1 MSWDFETEPE
11 FQEQLD
17 WMREFVREEV
27 YPLETLDI
35 DYLQFRE
42 LIKPLQQQVKDRGLW
57 GVHLSPEQGGAGYG
71 QVKLGLMHEILGASE
86 LAPPVFG
93 VHAPDTGN
101 SELIH
106 VAGNEEQIEKWGK
119 PVLNGELWSAYS
131 MTEEG
136 RGSDPTMLQTS
147 ASLDGDEWVVNGVK
161 FCVGNANRSDFHI
174 VLCRTE
180 PDEGTAKHKRH
191 SMIIVPTDTEGVI
204 NRQIGLMHDPNSE
217 GLVHTHCE
225 VTYDNVR
232 VPAENLLGGRG
243 EAFVLAQKRL
253 GPGRIHHCMRWM
265 GVSRRALDSLC
276 ERAVSKSVHGGLLA
290 DKEMVQ
296 DWIATS
302 AAEIEASRLLT
313 LKAAWMIDK
322 VGASGARQ
330 EIAMIKYHGAKVMHD
345 VLDRAIQIHG
355 ALGYSTDMPLEEAYR
370 WSRAARLYDGPDE
383 VHKVSVARRILK
395 GYEPRDKPSDHIPTR
410 KEAAMEKWGPVIE
423 RLETTSV

>member
-1 MSWDFETEPE
+1 MSWDFQTEPE
-11 FQEQLD
+11 FEEKLA

-42 LIKPLQQQVKDRGLW
+42 LIKPLQEEVKERGLW

-86 LAPPVFG
+86 LAPAVFG

-101 SELIH
+101 SELIA

-119 PVLNGELWSAYS
+119 PLLAGELWSAFS
-131 MTEEG
+131 MTEAG
-136 RGSDPTMLQTS
+136 RGSDPTKLQCS
-147 ASLDGDEWVVNGVK
+147 ARLEGDEWVIDGVK
-161 FCVGNANRSDFHI
+161 FCVGNADRSDFHI

-191 SMIIVPTDTEGVI
+191 SMLIVPSD
-204 NRQIGLMHDPNSE
+204 SE
-217 GLVHTHCE
+217 GLVNRDLGLMYDPESTGLLHTHSE
-225 VTYDNVR
+225 VTYTNVR

-265 GVSRRALDSLC
+265 GVSKRALDALC
-276 ERAVSKSVHGGLLA
+276 ERAVSVDVHGGLLS
-290 DKEMVQ
+290 DKGMVQ
-296 DWIATS
+296 DWIASS
-302 AAEIEASRLLT
+302 AAAIAAARLLT
-313 LKAAWMIDK
+313 LQAAWKIDQ

-330 EIAMIKYHGAKVMHD
+330 EIAMIKYHGAKVMHE
-345 VLDRAIQIHG
+345 VLDQAIQIHG
-355 ALGYSTDMPLEEAYR
+355 AMGFSTDMPLEHMYR

-383 VHKVSVARRILK
+383 VHKASVARRILRE
-395 GYEPRDKPSDHIPTR
+395 YEPVEIPTDHVPTR
-410 KEAAMEKWGPVIE
+410 KLAAMEKYAPLIE
-423 RLETTSV
+423 ALETPES